1 MSVSY
6 LIDDSWQLTI
16 PAVLVVGSS
25 AILGSVLVR
34 HPRMFVKSHGRVHR
48 ITGLLFLIW
57 IGLGFVQVFSN
68 LSIVGSSLLY
78 DTVLGIIGTSL
89 ALSAA
94 FEFKHK
100 NVRNIASGTLD
111 EHATVTYGEMIEHSF
126 YQGINLVQIVFLHCI
141 APHIPQIQRLSWAL
155 LATSPWLIRK
165 YFPVNHF
172 SDNYTKID
180 EKSTDFIRLLYRI
193 KKYQYVFYKH
203 FLLHG
208 LNLSVALYGYSI
220 AQDRIFRLYWL
231 LLNTSYVLEFF
242 LQSLVKKRHMSQCTM
257 LYLQHLLMSASS
269 FAAVSVLQLVDLRL
283 AVASMLL
290 NFVNRQ
296 QDMMN
301 MVTLLEYAAVL
312 EMLK

>member
-1 MSVSY
+1 MGVSY

-16 PAVLVVGSS
+16 PAVLVALSF
-25 AILGSVLVR
+25 ALLGSVLAR
-34 HPRMFVKSHGRVHR
+34 HPRMFIKAHGRVHR
-48 ITGLLFLIW
+48 ITGLVFLVW
-57 IGLGFVQVFSN
+57 ICIGFVQVFTG
-68 LSIVGSSLLY
+68 LSIAGNSLLY
-78 DTVLGIIGTSL
+78 DVVLGIIGISL

-100 NVRNIASGTLD
+100 NVRNVASGTLD

-141 APHIPQIQRLSWAL
+141 TPHIPQVQRIFWAL
-155 LATSPWLIRK
+155 LVTSPWLIRK

-220 AQDRIFRLYWL
+220 AEDRIFRLYWL
-231 LLNTSYVLEFF
+231 LLNASYVLEFF
-242 LQSLVKKRHMSQCTM
+242 LQSLVKKRYMSQFTM
-257 LYLQHLLMSASS
+257 LSLQHLLMSASS
-269 FAAVSVLQLVDLRL
+269 FAAVSVLQLVDVRI

-290 NFVNRQ
+290 NFSNRQ

-301 MVTLLEYAAVL
+301 MIILVEYAAVL